1 MGRTVTETAGEGRP
15 SRTLVACPGPLE
27 TSDRED
33 LTKMQRLLPILIF
46 MLVAASGCSRCG
58 DSGEPGAGAERAP
71 AGVGVAA
78 VPATPA
84 AVTHG
89 LAELIPADAAA
100 FVVMRDWERLFGIL
114 PGIRERLPGEAS
126 AIAQAETDLRNT
138 YGIRLDDPESLR
150 TLGVA
155 PNGGVAVAVL
165 EQTPVAVF
173 YLSDPD
179 AFSRRTHEILT
190 EQPFAYRGAVRERV
204 VADVLLRAFPAVDDG
219 PAQITTGRWRNHGFL
234 FPAGVADD
242 AVDAATRSMRE
253 AAGESMAER
262 DDLRQVIGRTD
273 GMAFV
278 GLLSA
283 DLIPD
288 EDGIGTTVSALAGG
302 ERLGFGLHPR
312 SNGVDVRLLPPLR
325 GRELTQLREIVD
337 APAPHASFG
346 RVPGPEAWGV
356 IRLTARPQLLMRAAR
371 GDEASAQVFDSTL
384 RSAGQLFQLDIEQE
398 LVPAL
403 GHNVILG
410 FSRVRAMTLIRAL
423 SADDVPGGDVLD
435 ALGTVMA
442 VELTDRDVIL
452 SALER
457 VAAAAGEEIN
467 RFEDRGYPVFTVRDP
482 RANLLSVTVHDRM
495 LIIASE
501 RQRGATLDRLAGEA
515 DPTPLLIRDDDMVQM
530 LTAPG
535 AVGGYLNLGHLLTGP
550 LGTALDAQVPFRL
563 SRVAVFADQA
573 FGRLRLEDAGIRIDL
588 GLRYAPAA
596 RTR

>member
-1 MGRTVTETAGEGRP
+1 MRK
-15 SRTLVACPGPLE
+15 TLLF
-27 TSDRED
+27 
-33 LTKMQRLLPILIF
+33 LIF
-46 MLVAASGCSRCG
+46 VLLTAAGCSRCG
-58 DSGEPGAGAERAP
+58 DGGEPPSGAERAL

-89 LAELIPADAAA
+89 LAELIPADAPV
-100 FVVMRDWERLFGIL
+100 FVVMRDWERLFGVL

-138 YGIRLDDPESLR
+138 YGIRLDEPESLR

-155 PNGGVAVAVL
+155 PNGGIAVALVG
-165 EQTPVAVF
+165 ETPVAIV
-173 YLSDPD
+173 YLVDPD
-179 AFSRRTHEILT
+179 TFFRRAAEILT
-190 EQPFAYRGAVRERV
+190 EQPFALRGASRERV
-204 VADVLLRAFPAVDDG
+204 VSDVLLKGFPAADDG
-219 PAQITTGRWRNHGFL
+219 PAQATVGRWRNLGL
-234 FPAGVADD
+234 IFPAGVADEAID
-242 AVDAATRSMRE
+242 EATRSMRA

-262 DDLRQVIGRTD
+262 DDLRHAIARTD

-278 GLLSA
+278 GLVGAELLGDA
-283 DLIPD
+283 ELV
-288 EDGIGTTVSALAGG
+288 GTTVTELAGE
-302 ERLGFGLHPR
+302 ERLAFGVHPR

-325 GRELTQLREIVD
+325 GRELAQLRGIID
-337 APAPHASFG
+337 APAPHASLG

-356 IRLTARPQLLMRAAR
+356 VRLTARPQRLLEAAR
-371 GDEASAQVFDSTL
+371 GDEASAEVLANLL
-384 RSAGQLFQLDIEQE
+384 RNAGRLLQLDVEQE

-403 GHNVILG
+403 GHNMIIG

-435 ALGTVMA
+435 ALGTVIA
-442 VELTDRDVIL
+442 VELTDRDVVL
-452 SALER
+452 AALER

-467 RFEDRGYPVFTVRDP
+467 RFEDRGFPVFTVRDP
-482 RANLLSVTVHDRM
+482 RASLLSITVHERM

-501 RQRGATLDRLAGEA
+501 RQRGPTLDRLAGEA
-515 DPTPLLIRDDDMVQM
+515 DPTPLLIRDDDTVQM
-530 LTAPG
+530 MTAPG

-573 FGRLRLEDAGIRIDL
+573 FGRLRIEDAGIRVDL
-588 GLRYAPAA
+588 GLRYAPAGA
-596 RTR
+596 PR